1 MYYLNSKL
9 SEIELDY
16 LESIGLSSC
25 DEIEIL
31 RIFKNECYIQLQANI
46 EIDPQNDRYDKKQIF
61 PFSICFGDYED
72 PYNNVNYEY
81 YQCKPKHIIRFFSYY
96 LVESYDFPGEWYRA
110 SAERN
115 GSLLL
120 EVYDD
125 TLEEAILNL

>member
-9 SEIELDY
+9 SETELNY
-16 LESIGLSSC
+16 LESIGLSNC
-25 DEIEIL
+25 KEIEIL

-72 PYNNVNYEY
+72 PYNNIDYEY
-81 YQCKPKHIIRFFSYY
+81 YRCKPKHIIRFFSYY

-125 TLEEAILNL
+125 TLEQAIGNL